1 MCAYPYIY
9 IWSRERGGYK
19 RKLRR
24 TRGPAVPILFF
35 RALVRTNYYM
45 EISGYVCPWAV
56 QASGEAV
63 PEISKVWNVALR
75 VGLNSIEFEV
85 A

>member
-1 MCAYPYIY
+1 
-9 IWSRERGGYK
+9 
-19 RKLRR
+19 
-24 TRGPAVPILFF
+24 
-35 RALVRTNYYM
+35 M